1 MIIYSRSVAFEVK
14 RVLGRMEAT
23 PFYTNSVLLEQRLS
37 RLWQVCLEDSSVSAS
52 LKPSLLRARLS
63 EAPSLGRRDRW
74 RQAVLFSEEGEGA
87 RSLRVGVLSLSMAP
101 QANESEVAAGVDLP
115 GALEHSRGTASQV
128 KWCSSLLEG
137 RRSVAAEKHASDRIA
152 PHPRVCEAQR
162 VSRFQAMVDPKG
174 STTCLSQAFRYGQ
187 LALKEAPGDAQL
199 LAR

>member
-1 MIIYSRSVAFEVK
+1 M
-14 RVLGRMEAT
+14 
-23 PFYTNSVLLEQRLS
+23 
-37 RLWQVCLEDSSVSAS
+37 
-52 LKPSLLRARLS
+52 
-63 EAPSLGRRDRW
+63 
-74 RQAVLFSEEGEGA
+74 
-87 RSLRVGVLSLSMAP
+87 GVLSLSMAP

-115 GALEHSRGTASQV
+115 GALPTHSCGTASQV

-137 RRSVAAEKHASDRIA
+137 RRSVAIAEKHASDRIA

-187 LALKEAPGDAQL
+187 LALKEAPGDTQL

>member
-74 RQAVLFSEEGEGA
+74 RA
-87 RSLRVGVLSLSMAP
+87 RP
-101 QANESEVAAGVDLP
+101 
-115 GALEHSRGTASQV
+115 
-128 KWCSSLLEG
+128 CSS
-137 RRSVAAEKHASDRIA
+137 RRR
-152 PHPRVCEAQR
+152 
-162 VSRFQAMVDPKG
+162 
-174 STTCLSQAFRYGQ
+174 
-187 LALKEAPGDAQL
+187 
-199 LAR
+199 ARARGA